1 MRKNWKT
8 LKNTGK
14 FEGKL
19 GNFEKTWKIWKR
31 SKNLVRNE
39 RKPQTKPENLGK
51 NQKRFLARRKSP
63 EKWGEKYPK
72 MKIQAKMQKKN
83 PKKKSQE
90 NSGIFVLDFSFAI

>member
-1 MRKNWKT
+1 LRKNWKSFENKLESLRKNWKT
-8 LKNTGK
+8 LKNTGQ

-19 GNFEKTWKIWKR
+19 ENLEKNWKIWKK

-63 EKWGEKYPK
+63 EKWGKKYPK
-72 MKIQAKMQKKN
+72 IKMQKKKSKEKN
-83 PKKKSQE
+83 PRK
-90 NSGIFVLDFSFAI
+90 